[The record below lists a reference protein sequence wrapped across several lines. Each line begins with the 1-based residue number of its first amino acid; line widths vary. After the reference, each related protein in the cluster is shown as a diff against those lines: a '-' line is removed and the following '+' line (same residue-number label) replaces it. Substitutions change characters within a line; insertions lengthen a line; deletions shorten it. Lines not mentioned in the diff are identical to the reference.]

1 MGILFVG
8 TVLPNI
14 HAQEEF
20 DEEFVEYVLD
30 HIASI
35 KELLNQSREAY
46 VNGDKEL
53 AMKLATIAYLDHY
66 EYIEWE
72 LLQYNEE
79 LIEDVEWMMREDL
92 RGMIKDGAPI
102 SEVTQ
107 QIDTILE
114 KLDSIAAIVP
124 EFGVIAIMI
133 LILALTSSIMLLK
146 KSSLNIYR

>member
-1 MGILFVG
+1 MGILFIG

-20 DEEFVEYVLD
+20 DDEYVEYILD

-35 KELLNQSREAY
+35 KELLGQTRDAY
-46 VNGDKEL
+46 ANGDKEL
-53 AMKLATIAYLDHY
+53 AMKLATMAYLDHY

-92 RGMIKDGAPI
+92 RGMIRDDASVPD
-102 SEVTQ
+102 VTQ
-107 QIDTILE
+107 QIDVILE
-114 KLDSIAAIVP
+114 KLDRIAAIVP

-133 LILALTSSIMLLK
+133 LTLAITSSIILLK
-146 KSSLNIYR
+146 KSSLNVYR

>member
-1 MGILFVG
+1 MGILFIG

-20 DEEFVEYVLD
+20 DDEFVEYILD
-30 HIASI
+30 HITSI
-35 KELLNQSREAY
+35 KELLSQTREAY
-46 VNGDKEL
+46 ANGDKEL
-53 AMKLATIAYLDHY
+53 AMKLATMAYLDHY

-92 RGMIKDGAPI
+92 RGMIRDDASI
-102 SEVTQ
+102 SDVTQ
-107 QIDTILE
+107 QIDIILE

-124 EFGVIAIMI
+124 EFGVLAIMI
-133 LILALTSSIMLLK
+133 LILALTSSIVLLK

>member
-20 DEEFVEYVLD
+20 DDEFVEYVLD